1 MILLD
6 AEDLQTLYDF
16 VQSLVNDKSGDI
28 QITMEAQQILDEIN
42 NKQFLDN

>member
-16 VQSLVNDKSGDI
+16 VQSLVNGKSGDI